1 MSKLHPLIEVNSSEW
16 EIIQAILTKIIP
28 DQEVFA
34 FGSRAKFMAK
44 PFSDLDLAI
53 KGHSPLNLDLLADLS
68 NAFSDSNL
76 SYKVDI
82 VEWSKISDAF
92 REIIIKDSVL
102 IKKSFW
108 K

>member
-1 MSKLHPLIEVNSSEW
+1 MSKFHPPIEVNSSEW
-16 EIIQAILTKIIP
+16 EIIQEILTKIVP
-28 DQEVFA
+28 DKEVFA
-34 FGSRAKFMAK
+34 FGSRAKFLAK

-53 KGHSPLNLDLLADLS
+53 KGYLPLTLDLLADLS

-82 VEWSKISDAF
+82 VEWCNIIKAF

-102 IKKSFW
+102 IKKSF
-108 K
+108 

>member
-1 MSKLHPLIEVNSSEW
+1 MSKFHPPIEVNSSEW
-16 EIIQAILTKIIP
+16 EIIQEILTKIVP
-28 DQEVFA
+28 DKEVFA
-34 FGSRAKFMAK
+34 FGSRAKFLAK

-53 KGHSPLNLDLLADLS
+53 KGYLPLTLDLLADLS

-82 VEWSKISDAF
+82 VEWCNITKAF

-102 IKKSFW
+102 IKKSF
-108 K
+108 